1 MVDFPNLHCL
11 KPAAG
16 TLPLKLQEKSQMLTF
31 AHCWLSCDWAG
42 PWLSKKVYVCNCACP
57 NITWMCYVN
66 AMIRRM
72 HGSGCYQSERNRK
85 RGHDHSAE
93 GYDTHIFLHFPS
105 DEYLHLQSGPDQDLS
120 FDSKQVDHATKNQ
133 NWPFQNMEYFYISTY
148 LAYLRKIWSPL
159 VLSN

>member
-1 MVDFPNLHCL
+1 MVDSQNLHCL
-11 KPAAG
+11 K
-16 TLPLKLQEKSQMLTF
+16 LPEQQSFTRQACLYSWVKAMLSF

-120 FDSKQVDHATKNQ
+120 FDSKSADQVTRN
-133 NWPFQNMEYFYISTY
+133 PYGYFKLLNI
-148 LAYLRKIWSPL
+148 LHF
-159 VLSN
+159 N